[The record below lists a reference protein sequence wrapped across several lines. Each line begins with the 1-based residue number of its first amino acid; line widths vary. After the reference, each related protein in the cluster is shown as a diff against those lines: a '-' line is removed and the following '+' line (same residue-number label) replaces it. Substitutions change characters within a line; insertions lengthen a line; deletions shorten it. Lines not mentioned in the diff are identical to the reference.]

1 MDIRD
6 MKRFIVDSVI
16 DKDNICNLEEE
27 TRKISLG
34 VEKGLKMLIY
44 GKRNTGKTSLVE
56 NVIAKQWLRK
66 NSSGFYISVDLMG
79 VKQLSQI
86 NERISIAFSD
96 AYNRSF
102 KMKSTFQNML
112 EVIKGIKPVMEFD
125 NNGQPKLSFSFQAE
139 SNLRS
144 LTEVIKQLELI
155 YQSNIPVLLVLDEF
169 QDIAMIEEA
178 EALFR
183 HSLER
188 LDPQIPVLILGSK
201 QHLLNRIFAKPNAPL
216 FNWGNHVHFD
226 AIDYHKYWE
235 YMNERFDP
243 EGLTMNFEN
252 ARYLQEIMSRNPE
265 AINRLCAALINQET
279 PKGELTK
286 ERIDTGLKQLVYD
299 RRHEPET
306 YLSYFTV
313 SEQIVL
319 TTIAKREPVKRPFG
333 KDFVQ
338 KTRLSVGGVRKIIT
352 KFENNAVVYKEPE
365 GYVLADPLLKC
376 HMLTFRM

>member
-1 MDIRD
+1 MD

-27 TRKISLG
+27 TRIINLG
-34 VEKGLKMLIY
+34 VDRGLKMLIY
-44 GKRNTGKTSLVE
+44 GKRNTGKTSLVN
-56 NVIAKQWLRK
+56 NVIAKQWLQK
-66 NSSGFYISVDLMG
+66 NSSGFFISIDLMG
-79 VKQLSQI
+79 VKQISHI
-86 NERISIAFSD
+86 SERMTLAFTE

-139 SNLRS
+139 SNVRS
-144 LTEVIKQLELI
+144 LTDVINQLELI
-155 YQSNIPVLLVLDEF
+155 YQSNIPVLMVLDEF
-169 QDIAMIEEA
+169 QDIALIEQA

-183 HSLER
+183 HALER
-188 LDPQIPVLILGSK
+188 LNPQIPILILGSK
-201 QHLLNRIFAKPNAPL
+201 QHLLNQIFAKPNAPL

-226 AIDYHKYWE
+226 AIDYHEYWKYID
-235 YMNERFDP
+235 ERFMQ
-243 EGLTMNFEN
+243 EGLKIDFEN
-252 ARYLQEIMSRNPE
+252 ARYLQDIMSRNPE
-265 AINRLCAALINQET
+265 AINRLCSAMINQET

-286 ERIDTGLKQLVYD
+286 EQIDMGLKQLVYD

-313 SEQIVL
+313 SEQKVL
-319 TTIAKREPVKRPFG
+319 TAIAKQEPIKKPFG
-333 KDFVQ
+333 KDFIKKV
-338 KTRLSVGGVRKIIT
+338 RLSAGGIRKIII

-365 GYVLADPLLKC
+365 GYVLADPLLKS
-376 HMLTFRM
+376 HMRTFRM

>member
-1 MDIRD
+1 

-16 DKDNICNLEEE
+16 DQDNICNLEKE
-27 TRKISLG
+27 TRKINLG

-44 GKRNTGKTSLVE
+44 GKRNTGKTSLVN
-56 NVIAKQWLRK
+56 NVIVKQWLQK
-66 NSSGFYISVDLMG
+66 NSSGFYIGADLMG

-86 NERISIAFSD
+86 NERMSLAFTE

-112 EVIKGIKPVMEFD
+112 EVVKGIKPVMQFD
-125 NNGQPKLSFSFQAE
+125 NKGQPKFSFAFHAE
-139 SNLRS
+139 SNVRS
-144 LTEVIKQLELI
+144 LVDVIKQLELI

-183 HSLER
+183 HALER
-188 LDPQIPVLILGSK
+188 LSPQIPILILGSK

-216 FNWGNHVHFD
+216 FNWGNHVHFG
-226 AIDYHKYWE
+226 AIDYHRYWE

-243 EGLTMNFEN
+243 EGLTLNFEN
-252 ARYLQEIMSRNPE
+252 ARYLQDIMSRNPE

-279 PKGELTK
+279 PKGELIK
-286 ERIDTGLKQLVYD
+286 DQIDTSLKQLVYD

-313 SEQIVL
+313 AEQRVL
-319 TTIAKREPVKRPFG
+319 TTMAKREPVKKPLG

-338 KTRLSVGGVRKIIT
+338 KVRLSVGGVRKIII
-352 KFENNAVVYKEPE
+352 KFENNAIVYKEPE

>member
-1 MDIRD
+1 

-27 TRKISLG
+27 TQKINLG

-44 GKRNTGKTSLVE
+44 GKRNTGKTSLVN
-56 NVIAKQWLRK
+56 NVIVKQWLQK
-66 NSSGFYISVDLMG
+66 NSSGFCLDADLMG

-86 NERISIAFSD
+86 NERMSLAFAE
-96 AYNRSF
+96 AYNRCF
-102 KMKSTFQNML
+102 KMKSVFQNML

-125 NNGQPKLSFSFQAE
+125 TYGQPKLSFSLHAE
-139 SNLRS
+139 SNIRS
-144 LTEVIKQLELI
+144 LTEVIRQLELI

-183 HSLER
+183 HALER
-188 LDPQIPVLILGSK
+188 LNPQIPILILGSK

-226 AIDYHKYWE
+226 EIDYQKYWE
-235 YMNERFDP
+235 YMNERFAP
-243 EGLTMNFEN
+243 EGLTINFEN
-252 ARYLQEIMSRNPE
+252 ARYLQDTMSRNPE
-265 AINRLCAALINQET
+265 AINRLCVALLNQEW
-279 PKGELTK
+279 PRGELTR
-286 ERIDTGLKQLVYD
+286 EQIETGLIQLVYD

-313 SEQIVL
+313 SEQKVL
-319 TTIAKREPVKRPFG
+319 IALAKGEPLKKPFG

-338 KTRLSVGGVRKIIT
+338 KVRLSAGGVRKIII
-352 KFENNAVVYKEPE
+352 KLENNAVVYKEPE

-376 HMLTFRM
+376 HLLTFRM